1 MPPVLPAW
9 DVSKPNLQGPSAQQG
24 SAPTSRQLVALPGLA
39 FQQPAAPV
47 STFDSQRCPAFQQAT
62 AAD

>member
-39 FQQPAAPV
+39 LQQPAAPFLYLRLYEMH
-47 STFDSQRCPAFQQAT
+47 SFPTGHCG
-62 AAD
+62 